1 MAEEK
6 TEYTKVIIG
15 DSVARLIFAPDYQ
28 EETDTT
34 CYLATNQA
42 ITVLGNYIL
51 LSRYL
56 ENNPQTEEVYYIV
69 RPQSLANPLWF
80 NFSFQYFIV
89 PFYNDTYKQYIDDDT
104 RKYIEDRFGKLYAT
118 NDIVKSFIEN
128 NAYYMDVYLNNVLE
142 QQLEVRDEKHLSDL
156 TIKYLP
162 KIKELCDSHGV
173 KLKVMAAPLPD
184 TEDNRDWAEFEQ
196 QIVDNGLSDLLGDY
210 IDGIDYYPEE
220 AFGDEAHFTQE
231 YLDSE
236 RENIIEKLF
245 NTIK

>member
-1 MAEEK
+1 
-6 TEYTKVIIG
+6 
-15 DSVARLIFAPDYQ
+15 
-28 EETDTT
+28 
-34 CYLATNQA
+34 
-42 ITVLGNYIL
+42 
-51 LSRYL
+51 
-56 ENNPQTEEVYYIV
+56 
-69 RPQSLANPLWF
+69 
-80 NFSFQYFIV
+80 
-89 PFYNDTYKQYIDDDT
+89 
-104 RKYIEDRFGKLYAT
+104 
-118 NDIVKSFIEN
+118 
-128 NAYYMDVYLNNVLE
+128 MDVYLNNVLE

-231 YLDSE
+231 YLDAE
-236 RENIIEKLF
+236 REKIISILLGK
-245 NTIK
+245 

>member
-1 MAEEK
+1 M
-6 TEYTKVIIG
+6 
-15 DSVARLIFAPDYQ
+15 
-28 EETDTT
+28 
-34 CYLATNQA
+34 
-42 ITVLGNYIL
+42 LGNYIL